1 MAAIQLQ
8 WARAQIS
15 RLLKEADD
23 PRRLYHDLTEL
34 FEQCANWSYRPSEG
48 VPPRTRLASY
58 HLAAA
63 LLDEL
68 EIDLRPLAASSGE
81 AALLLV
87 DLLWQ
92 SPYLEPRILAADL
105 LGALPLDFEPEV
117 VRRLHDWARPSED
130 REAVE
135 VLLRR
140 GTARIVE
147 GDPGDWLERV
157 SAALE
162 SKDAARQSL
171 ALRGLVPLVRSSH
184 NELLPR
190 VFNLLTGL
198 VRRPAP
204 VLAKE
209 IQLVL
214 RELATVTPTETAV
227 FLRQQLLLSN
237 DLLLRRLVRPL
248 LPLFGEPLRS
258 DLRELTLPANS
269 AANQPLSSGQ

>member
-8 WARAQIS
+8 WVRAQIS
-15 RLLKEADD
+15 RLVREADD
-23 PRRLYHDLTEL
+23 PRGLYHDLTDL
-34 FEQCANWSYRPSEG
+34 FEQCANWSYRPSEA

-58 HLAAA
+58 HLPAA

-68 EIDLRPLAASSGE
+68 EIGLRPLAASNGE
-81 AALLLV
+81 AILLLA

-92 SPYLEPRILAADL
+92 SPYLEPRVLAADL

-117 VRRLHDWARPSED
+117 LRRLDDWARPGED
-130 REAVE
+130 REAVT
-135 VLLRR
+135 LLLER

-147 GDPGDWLERV
+147 EDPAGWLEHV
-157 SAALE
+157 SVALE
-162 SKDAARQSL
+162 SKDGARQSL
-171 ALRGLVPLVRSSH
+171 ALRGLVPLVRSSR

-190 VFNLLTGL
+190 VFNLLTDL

-204 VLAKE
+204 ILAKE

-258 DLRELTLPANS
+258 DLRQLTLSAKPATNEL
-269 AANQPLSSGQ
+269 PSSDR